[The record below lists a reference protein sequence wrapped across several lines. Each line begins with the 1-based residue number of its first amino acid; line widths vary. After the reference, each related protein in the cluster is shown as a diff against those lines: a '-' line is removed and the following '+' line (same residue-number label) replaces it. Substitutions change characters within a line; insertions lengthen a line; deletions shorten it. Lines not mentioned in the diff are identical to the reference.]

1 MLTAIRATSVE
12 LSIMIVSIVLNIQP
26 VKFNYFIS
34 VSNIQYRY
42 YEHMAIKG
50 RVWSDADK
58 EMSYI
63 FNRLRSQYGDKPMRS
78 LAKDLGLTYSRVRDL
93 LNQENGTPTLEEFL
107 RICEHYDVEPTDM
120 LNKILEIDDGRSEP
134 EPSANP
140 ESSASSDSDA
150 SSVSSNNLDD
160 DYVSHV
166 ADMIAADPSQFALM
180 AHTDPNKFL
189 ESTTPRN

>member
-42 YEHMAIKG
+42 DEHMAIKG

-107 RICEHYDVEPTDM
+107 RICEHYGVEPTDM
-120 LNKILEIDDGRSEP
+120 LNKILETYDGRSES
-134 EPSANP
+134 EPSEP
-140 ESSASSDSDA
+140 SESSASPDSDA

-189 ESTTPRN
+189 ESSTPRN

>member
-189 ESTTPRN
+189 ESTTPRD

>member
-26 VKFNYFIS
+26 VKFNYSIS
-34 VSNIQYRY
+34 VSNIQYSY

-63 FNRLRSQYGDKPMRS
+63 FNRLRSQYGDKPMRA

-107 RICEHYDVEPTDM
+107 RICEHYDVDPTDM
-120 LNKILEIDDGRSEP
+120 LNKILETDDGRSEP
-134 EPSANP
+134 EPSAKP
-140 ESSASSDSDA
+140 ESSASSGSDV
-150 SSVSSNNLDD
+150 SSGASNNLDD

-189 ESTTPRN
+189 ESTTPHD

>member
-150 SSVSSNNLDD
+150 SSGASNNLDD

-166 ADMIAADPSQFALM
+166 ADMIAADPSRFALM

-189 ESTTPRN
+189 ESSTPRN